1 MRILVASPI
10 GSTRRQFENWLGE
23 RGHKVLA
30 ADTFERCV
38 KLLGSNSDIELV
50 ISEWEL
56 GAYTSYDVYLK
67 AGQVTRITDA
77 DEVQQSLRFIILIT
91 PGMRSNRHI
100 EQLEVLRSLPQFTI
114 LEKPI
119 NRALFFASLD
129 SASAAESAVTVAPQ
143 PTEPEAALHVDE
155 PSEIQL
161 AALPAHL
168 GASAC
173 EILDSLHEVLSAA
186 QQNHDRLRQLL
197 TRELISP

>member
-1 MRILVASPI
+1 M
-10 GSTRRQFENWLGE
+10 
-23 RGHKVLA
+23 LA
-30 ADTFERCV
+30 ADSFERCV

-50 ISEWEL
+50 IAEWEL

-77 DEVQQSLRFIILIT
+77 DEVQQSLRFMVLIT
-91 PGMRSNRHI
+91 PGVRSNRHS

-119 NRALFFASLD
+119 NRALFFASLEI
-129 SASAAESAVTVAPQ
+129 ASPVGPKTDVPESTPDPVPSFGAVEQ
-143 PTEPEAALHVDE
+143 PEPL
-155 PSEIQL
+155 P

-173 EILDSLHEVLSAA
+173 EILDSLQAVLVAA

-197 TRELISP
+197 TSELIAR